1 MDRRLLLAIGLM
13 FGVIVLT
20 NLLFPPRPPEA
31 PISAPDPDGVR
42 QGSPEAGLS
51 TGDGEEE
58 AVARPPAGED
68 TALREPAPAAAA
80 ATREAQ
86 VDTIVVETPLL
97 RLSFVSRGAEL
108 VSLEL
113 PRYKSY
119 EPADPEGAPV
129 QLLRA
134 GDHLFGFRVAAGPDT
149 VDLSERR
156 FEASERSVRLDEGTP
171 RDSLTFRYA
180 FASGEHGPIVFR
192 VTYHFEA
199 LSYLVRVEGAFEG
212 IGGRGYTLYTSL

>member
-20 NLLFPPRPPEA
+20 NLLFPPRRPEA
-31 PISAPDPDGVR
+31 PISAPDTARVR

-51 TGDGEEE
+51 TGEGEE
-58 AVARPPAGED
+58 APAARPPAGEEA
-68 TALREPAPAAAA
+68 ALLEPTPAAAA
-80 ATREAQ
+80 VAREAA

-113 PRYKSY
+113 PSY
-119 EPADPEGAPV
+119 ESYDPADAEGAPV
-129 QLLRA
+129 QLVRA
-134 GDHLFGFRVAAGPDT
+134 GDHLFGFRVAVGPDT

-156 FEASERSVRLDEGTP
+156 FEASARSVRLDEGAG
-171 RDSLTFRYA
+171 RDSLTFRYT
-180 FASGEHGPIVFR
+180 FA
-192 VTYHFEA
+192 T
-199 LSYLVRVEGAFEG
+199 
-212 IGGRGYTLYTSL
+212 